1 MPDEHDRQHYRY
13 RGTVGDS
20 APRGWPFRAF
30 FPRSTNAAPERSAN
44 AAVHSLGRVPVNTT
58 RPGQAT
64 TRVVTAY
71 AAGCATV
78 AMLLAIVLLRHSH
91 ATGQHA
97 RRKAQAWPTTQ

>member
-1 MPDEHDRQHYRY
+1 LLSWVA
-13 RGTVGDS
+13 GV
-20 APRGWPFRAF
+20 
-30 FPRSTNAAPERSAN
+30 
-44 AAVHSLGRVPVNTT
+44 AVLIVITMG
-58 RPGQAT
+58 PGQAT